1 MTDEEKKYKKLISAL
16 KTLPK
21 VKAKPNFEQKLYR
34 KLRDVDAERM
44 SPSVQKLTK
53 PVEKNWI
60 FNIFKPAFIPAVG
73 ITLALIAVIVIYL
86 NLNPFEDT
94 TVKKETQQTE
104 QKQDIVTKD
113 QGNKVEKE
121 PPAMEEQPL
130 ISQDLRKSETSG
142 NLRGPEPPKSNFE
155 ILTPSVQPEEKKEER
170 LEKKSEET
178 PVLDKKI
185 ERKETK
191 GESSEEKEI
200 KVEKKT
206 DNVKKNENVDFPVL
220 KNAEE
225 KIEKQNKIDEG
236 IFQKAVEP
244 SLGFDKSKIKDT
256 TKIDSMKSKREKEK
270 ESVKDTSKVIQ
281 KEIEKQAEP
290 IRQEPEGNK
299 EENNQDNK

>member
-1 MTDEEKKYKKLISAL
+1 LTDEEKKYKKVISAL

-34 KLRDVDAERM
+34 KLRDVDTERM

-53 PVEKNWI
+53 PIEKNWI

-86 NLNPFEDT
+86 YLNPFENT
-94 TVKKETQQTE
+94 TVKKESQQIE

-113 QGNKVEKE
+113 QGTEKGKE
-121 PPAMEEQPL
+121 PSVNEEQPL

-142 NLRGPEPPKSNFE
+142 TLREQEPPIDNLE
-155 ILTPSVQPEEKKEER
+155 TVPPSVRPEEKEE
-170 LEKKSEET
+170 EKTIAPS
-178 PVLDKKI
+178 LMDQKI

-191 GESSEEKEI
+191 GEDLLEGKEMHI
-200 KVEKKT
+200 EKKT
-206 DNVKKNENVDFPVL
+206 GNIRKDENDEIPKL

-225 KIEKQNKIDEG
+225 KTEQQNKIDEG
-236 IFQKAVEP
+236 IFQRAVEP
-244 SLGFDKSKIKDT
+244 SLGLDKSKIKDT
-256 TKIDSMKSKREKEK
+256 TKIDSMKSKKKKEN
-270 ESVKDTSKVIQ
+270 ERGKDTNKVIK
-281 KEIEKQAEP
+281 KEINKQAEP

-299 EENNQDNK
+299 QENIEDNK